1 MMPDIE
7 HPWER
12 IYQQDQWPQQ
22 DPVPLFHE
30 VLPTLQNRNCHRIL
44 DLGCGNGNY
53 LVPFAEKGFDMIGAD
68 ISPTGL
74 NISRRRLASATM
86 PVSLVQCDFRLP
98 LPFRQSS
105 FDGIW
110 SVQSIHH
117 ARIDKI
123 RLVIQELWRVLI
135 PNGFMIVSVAGGLDD
150 EYAYKEI
157 EPGTYVPLEGPERG
171 LPHHIF
177 TEDEVRKAFKMFA
190 IEAVYSRLN
199 GKIRVILASK
209 R

>member
-7 HPWER
+7 HPWEI
-12 IYQQDQWPQQ
+12 IYQQDKWPQQ

-30 VLPTLQNRNCHRIL
+30 VVPTLQSRNCHRIL

-53 LVPFAEKGFDMIGAD
+53 LVPFAKKGFDMIGAD

-74 NISRRRLASATM
+74 NISRQRLASATM

-98 LPFRQSS
+98 LPFRKSS

-117 ARIDKI
+117 ARIDAI

-150 EYAYKEI
+150 KYPYKEI
-157 EPGTYVPLEGPERG
+157 EPGTCVPLEGPERG

-177 TEDEVRKAFKMFA
+177 TEDEVRKEFKMFA

-199 GKIRVILASK
+199 GKILVILAS
-209 R
+209 RR